1 MNLPPRPSRGSPP
14 RRAALH
20 ERSESHT
27 NERASPTLRI
37 IGHPQAHI
45 YASSPFPTKPS
56 QILSPQVYD
65 GQGST
70 FGPGVDVS
78 NGREPQS
85 ETLDD
90 VEDPLNT
97 VAPSQLRSESGSGSD
112 DTKNAFYAPTQG
124 TTPGLYTTTS
134 FLAMDEGID
143 NIPNRV
149 SDEIVQLPSV
159 SPGFESS
166 ELYGTANL
174 KEAPRQPVS
183 KDSDTS
189 LSSSNS
195 TGTVIVK
202 RNRDGRKRA
211 SYSAFPNT
219 ARPGSSKS
227 NLSLSPSPKP
237 IIRDMGGRDS
247 PVSPISPSS
256 PVSPGYAVPHERRIS
271 SVPMVEPPNSAP
283 RRPSRTLERNQ
294 DRWNPHLSTVP
305 SEGTGSQSEGR
316 SSHATWIPDYS
327 RVSKSSFTAMNARGS
342 SDMPPL
348 PSPPPAHESSDLSP
362 LPNPPAFSQRDVT
375 GSTIRVVNDLED
387 DLPTPLPPIPG
398 SRGSEYLGVASGDNQ
413 YCVVTKRGSKASF
426 FRDSIPAWAKAYY
439 ARPLSATSTSKDR
452 SDRRPSTSTENISL
466 NMFRPRTSAKDADD
480 QRRQSSLAISRTQVL
495 EDLEKQLGAVDE
507 ARYENARWWR
517 NINRVM
523 SGFGVLVLVA
533 VIALVAV
540 AAS

>member
-20 ERSESHT
+20 ERSDSHT

-56 QILSPQVYD
+56 QILSPKVYD
-65 GQGST
+65 RQGST
-70 FGPGVDVS
+70 FGPEVDVS

-97 VAPSQLRSESGSGSD
+97 VTPLQLRSGSD
-112 DTKNAFYAPTQG
+112 DTRNAFCALTQG
-124 TTPGLYTTTS
+124 TTPGPDTS
-134 FLAMDEGID
+134 TSVLAMDEGID
-143 NIPNRV
+143 NIPSRV

-166 ELYGTANL
+166 ELYGTTNS

-183 KDSDTS
+183 KDSDAS

-237 IIRDMGGRDS
+237 IIRDMGGRNS

-256 PVSPGYAVPHERRIS
+256 PVSPSYAVPHERRIS
-271 SVPMVEPPNSAP
+271 SVPMYANLHVSSQNSVNLQYPVIRPPSASASWYVHF
-283 RRPSRTLERNQ
+283 RIIPSLICC
-294 DRWNPHLSTVP
+294 H
-305 SEGTGSQSEGR
+305 
-316 SSHATWIPDYS
+316 
-327 RVSKSSFTAMNARGS
+327 
-342 SDMPPL
+342 
-348 PSPPPAHESSDLSP
+348 
-362 LPNPPAFSQRDVT
+362 
-375 GSTIRVVNDLED
+375 
-387 DLPTPLPPIPG
+387 
-398 SRGSEYLGVASGDNQ
+398 YLGCKKCPYGREA
-413 YCVVTKRGSKASF
+413 C
-426 FRDSIPAWAKAYY
+426 
-439 ARPLSATSTSKDR
+439 
-452 SDRRPSTSTENISL
+452 
-466 NMFRPRTSAKDADD
+466 
-480 QRRQSSLAISRTQVL
+480 LAP
-495 EDLEKQLGAVDE
+495 
-507 ARYENARWWR
+507 
-517 NINRVM
+517 
-523 SGFGVLVLVA
+523 
-533 VIALVAV
+533 
-540 AAS
+540 